1 MIEEKYKQLCE
12 TPSDINEHLPT
23 LRKYAILCE
32 SIVEL
37 GVRGMV
43 STWAL
48 LAGKPETMVSVDIVH
63 TSEHKGNDEA
73 AKEMARREHITWHFE
88 QISSLDLRFRRCE
101 LLFIDTLHFYDQL
114 SQELKLHSPHTT
126 KYIIMHDT
134 VIPEMQ
140 RAVDEFLTG
149 NSDWKIKEVLTTLTG
164 LTVLQR
170 V

>member
-1 MIEEKYKQLCE
+1 MIEEKYQQLL
-12 TPSDINEHLPT
+12 PSDIGEHLPT
-23 LRKYAILCE
+23 LKKYALL
-32 SIVEL
+32 SDRIVEL

-48 LAGKPETMVSVDIVH
+48 LAGHPHYMISIDIVH
-63 TSEHKGNDEA
+63 PSEHKGNVEETKA
-73 AKEMARREHITWHFE
+73 MAEKEGVNLEFLKA
-88 QISSLDLRFRRCE
+88 SSLEIELFRHD
-101 LLFIDTLHFYDQL
+101 LLFIDTIHSYEQL
-114 SQELKLHSPHTT
+114 SQELKIHSPHTT

-140 RAVDEFLTG
+140 KAITEFL
-149 NSDWKIKEVLTTLTG
+149 NNNMDWKVKEDFLNNNG

>member
-1 MIEEKYKQLCE
+1 MIEEKYQQLCE

-23 LRKYAILCE
+23 LKKYACLCYT
-32 SIVEL
+32 IIEL

-48 LAGKPETMVSVDIVH
+48 LAGYPLQMASVDIVDPK
-63 TSEHKGNDEA
+63 EHGGDVEEAKKMTKGEGVLWSFL
-73 AKEMARREHITWHFE
+73 KM
-88 QISSLDLRFRRCE
+88 SSLEFKFRRTD
-101 LLFIDTLHFYDQL
+101 LLFIDTIHFYEQL
-114 SQELKLHSPHTT
+114 SQELKMHSPRTT

-134 VIPEMQ
+134 NFPEMQ
-140 RAVDEFLTG
+140 RAIQEFLT
-149 NSDWKIKEVLTTLTG
+149 NNNDWKVKEVLTTLTG